1 MKSVNVRPI
10 NANSYRKKLE
20 KLKKM
25 EHFNGI
31 TALNLAI
38 AALDEEPT
46 IIEKEKPSSDAW
58 KLFIK

>member
-1 MKSVNVRPI
+1 MRPVD
-10 NANSYRKKLE
+10 ANSYRKKLE

-25 EHFNGI
+25 EHFNGV

-46 IIEKEKPSSDAW
+46 VTEKEMKKPKISGKSG
-58 KLFIK
+58 KF